1 MDLDG
6 DALEVDTEDELH
18 EVDGPLCQCPHT
30 SFDFDRAPEGCRVS
44 DCLCS
49 AGWDGLGL
57 EDEDGELEADTA
69 RVTAVLVAA
78 RYSAGSSM
86 TSAEIEPPR
95 IRPPRRL
102 RPPGTRRARSAAA
115 YAASDSADRNSPRP
129 LNCGHSSRTRPG
141 GWRSPG
147 IAPDPDRQT
156 QMPPLRIWPHQKS
169 ARGFW

>member
-30 SFDFDRAPEGCRVS
+30 SFDHAPEGCRVS

-78 RYSAGSSM
+78 RVQ
-86 TSAEIEPPR
+86 
-95 IRPPRRL
+95 RRL
-102 RPPGTRRARSAAA
+102 L
-115 YAASDSADRNSPRP
+115 DDE
-129 LNCGHSSRTRPG
+129 
-141 GWRSPG
+141 
-147 IAPDPDRQT
+147 RQD
-156 QMPPLRIWPHQKS
+156 
-169 ARGFW
+169 